1 MNGEFVALPFHL
13 DQKLSVYISGA
24 DVVVNT
30 ASGVS
35 LAFDGDSFVRLRV
48 PAAYA
53 GTLCG
58 LCGNYN
64 KNPNDDLTAV
74 GGKPEGWKVGGAPG
88 CDQCEP
94 EPCPKPCTPEEQE
107 PFRGPD
113 ACGIITAP
121 EGPLAPCH
129 SLVPPTQY
137 FEACLLDACQVQGHP
152 GGLCPAIATYV
163 AACQDARVRLREWRK
178 PDFCREY

>member
-1 MNGEFVALPFHL
+1 MLPFEL
-13 DQKLSVYISGA
+13 DSRLLVHMSGTGL
-24 DVVVNT
+24 VVNT
-30 ASGVS
+30 TWGLS
-35 LAFDGDSFVRLRV
+35 LAFEDNFLRLHV

-53 GTLCG
+53 GALCG

-64 KNPNDDLTAV
+64 KNPNDDETAV
-74 GGKPEGWKVGGAPG
+74 GKPESWKVGGAPD
-88 CDQCEP
+88 CDQCMNGQ
-94 EPCPKPCTPEEQE
+94 CPQPCTPEQRE
-107 PFRGPD
+107 PFRGPN

-121 EGPLAPCH
+121 AGPLAPCH

-152 GGLCPAIATYV
+152 GGLCPAVASYV
-163 AACQDARVRLREWRK
+163 AACQDARAHLGEWRK